1 MSEDEKIS
9 IEWLEKITE
18 INKKDGVENSCA
30 EILLKLIKKL
40 QKENEEVKRLIAHK
54 NEYTKKL
61 EEDLFEN
68 AENYVIPVQ
77 KVKDRIEKYK
87 KLSDK
92 FYVKFLESDRYNTDI
107 REKGIKCDAIILAL
121 EELIEERGEKNHGEN
136 I

>member
-68 AENYVIPVQ
+68 AENYVISKQ
-77 KVKDRIEKYK
+77 KVKDKIRHYQELQDNYIKKYDEINEG
-87 KLSDK
+87 LQAMI
-92 FYVKFLESDRYNTDI
+92 N
-107 REKGIKCDAIILAL
+107 AL
-121 EELIEERGEKNHGEN
+121 QELIEERKVK
-136 I
+136 

>member
-40 QKENEEVKRLIAHK
+40 QKENQTLKSFVSGIF
-54 NEYTKKL
+54 NENIEK
-61 EEDLFEN
+61 DF
-68 AENYVIPVQ
+68 IQVQ
-77 KVKDRIEKYK
+77 KVKDKIIHYQELQDNYIKKYDEINEG
-87 KLSDK
+87 LQAMI
-92 FYVKFLESDRYNTDI
+92 N
-107 REKGIKCDAIILAL
+107 AL
-121 EELIEERGEKNHGEN
+121 QELIEERGKKNHGEN